1 MEDSTGTAPKKRTLA
16 CKLDVINASHV
27 ALREYAQCDTNNNL
41 LDTMQATWQA
51 GYWVENM
58 QYACFTGR
66 HLAVALGLGL
76 PALLLLGLGIPLLF
90 AFMVWRHRLELDSA
104 PCRRRLDFAY
114 RSYK

>member
-1 MEDSTGTAPKKRTLA
+1 MLLMLHMFPWDCL
-16 CKLDVINASHV
+16 LQ
-27 ALREYAQCDTNNNL
+27 YDTSNNL
-41 LDTMQATWQA
+41 LDMMQATWQA

-58 QYACFTGR
+58 RYACFTGR

-104 PCRRRLDFAY
+104 PCRRRLGFAY

>member
-1 MEDSTGTAPKKRTLA
+1 
-16 CKLDVINASHV
+16 
-27 ALREYAQCDTNNNL
+27 
-41 LDTMQATWQA
+41 MQATWQA

-58 QYACFTGR
+58 RYACFTGR
-66 HLAVALGLGL
+66 HLAVALGLGLPALLLLGL

-104 PCRRRLDFAY
+104 PCRRRLGFAY

>member
-1 MEDSTGTAPKKRTLA
+1 METSVDAEPERGMLA
-16 CKLDVINASHV
+16 CPAWMLSMLHTSPCGIFAIQH
-27 ALREYAQCDTNNNL
+27 NNNL
-41 LDTMQATWQA
+41 LDMVQATWQA
-51 GYWVENM
+51 GYLVENM
-58 QYACFTGR
+58 RYACFTGR

-104 PCRRRLDFAY
+104 PCRTRLGFAY

>member
-1 MEDSTGTAPKKRTLA
+1 MEDSTGTAPEKGMLA
-16 CKLDVINASHV
+16 CKLDVVNASYV
-27 ALREYAQCDTNNNL
+27 ALRYFLQYDMSNNL

-66 HLAVALGLGL
+66 HMAVALGLGL

-104 PCRRRLDFAY
+104 PRLGFAY